1 MRKILILAAIMLLTL
16 NLFAENP
23 RDEAIQSLD
32 NAKQLLQKDQ
42 YVQAQDEINFALSKI
57 SEILAEQ
64 LLKFIPEAPAGFKL
78 EDKDSQAL
86 GQAGAIIGGA
96 NTITATG
103 TYTKDDAELKLQ
115 IMIGGSLGGSSG
127 LMGLAT
133 MFGGMGNAG
142 KTVRVKGYNGN
153 QQFDKDESSGTLT
166 VNVGSKITVMVTGED
181 IDNPALMTAIAE
193 AVDMATLEKSF

>member
-23 RDEAIQSLD
+23 RDEAVQSLD

-96 NTITATG
+96 NTITATA
-103 TYTKDDAELKLQ
+103 TYTKDDAELKLE

>member
-96 NTITATG
+96 NTITATA

>member
-23 RDEAIQSLD
+23 RDEAVQSLD

-96 NTITATG
+96 NTITATA

-115 IMIGGSLGGSSG
+115 IMIGGSLG
-127 LMGLAT
+127 
-133 MFGGMGNAG
+133 
-142 KTVRVKGYNGN
+142 
-153 QQFDKDESSGTLT
+153 
-166 VNVGSKITVMVTGED
+166 
-181 IDNPALMTAIAE
+181 
-193 AVDMATLEKSF
+193 

>member
-23 RDEAIQSLD
+23 RDEAVQSLD

-153 QQFDKDESSGTLT
+153 QQFDKDESSGNLT

>member
-23 RDEAIQSLD
+23 REEAVQSLD

-96 NTITATG
+96 NTITATA

>member
-23 RDEAIQSLD
+23 RDEAVQSLD

-96 NTITATG
+96 NTITATA

>member
-23 RDEAIQSLD
+23 REEAVQSLD